1 MSKTSGNIVL
11 VDRYRGELKGQ
22 LRHGNRLLI

>member
-1 MSKTSGNIVL
+1 MSKTSGNVL
-11 VDRYRGELKGQ
+11 IDRYRGELKGQ